1 MQNTYTCS
9 GKYMTFQ
16 VFYAGDVLLTVFLLS
31 SGIVQINSSIKFYLV
46 TMLNTSDCDT
56 YYC

>member
-1 MQNTYTCS
+1 
-9 GKYMTFQ
+9 MTFQ

-46 TMLNTSDCDT
+46 TNVE
-56 YYC
+56 Y